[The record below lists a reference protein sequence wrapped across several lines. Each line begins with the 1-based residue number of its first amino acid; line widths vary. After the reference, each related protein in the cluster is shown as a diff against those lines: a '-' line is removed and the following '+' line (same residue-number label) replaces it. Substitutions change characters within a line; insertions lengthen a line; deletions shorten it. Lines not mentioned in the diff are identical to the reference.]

1 MQSRKISFWT
11 QHFLCLCVLQQ
22 IRKFIKAEGNK
33 RREGRRIHKQQE
45 NVLEILC
52 FVAAENVKVMSCIS
66 LWQIKFILLQVKIC
80 CNCQSKSHTSSSIG
94 R

>member
-11 QHFLCLCVLQQ
+11 QHFLCVCVLQQ

-33 RREGRRIHKQQE
+33 RREGRRRHKQQE

-52 FVAAENVKVMSCIS
+52 FVAAENVKERHVIAFLFGKLS
-66 LWQIKFILLQVKIC
+66 LFYYK
-80 CNCQSKSHTSSSIG
+80 
-94 R
+94 